1 MSDPASLLATLAQ
14 SSAAIVAIVGGFL
27 VSRLVA
33 LSSER
38 EGLRRQLQRALDRR
52 AQVKPS
58 YDQAHAY
65 RLRNSQGD
73 FFGWVIEEVVKA
85 DLETLDR
92 DALLADKIPRG
103 SSADEMRPYLEQI
116 IRDVAKARARVA
128 EHVRSDD
135 DTTLDLD
142 DLRKRGLVVTDA
154 ETDLY
159 QHVVDHM
166 AEGLPSRS
174 SPFGSFSSMVRASSL
189 VNPASHA
196 TEMRRLDDSIREEQE
211 LHSQKV
217 GLDAEIAR
225 LERELELIGR
235 PAGVVSAIVILGI
248 YAVLGIVAPVVVMG
262 VDPTRLGSR
271 VRWLLISLF
280 ALGLFAVLAYIF
292 WYARTLND
300 PIRPAPDDGKKDR

>member
-38 EGLRRQLQRALDRR
+38 EGLRRQLQRALDKR
-52 AQVKPS
+52 AQVEPS

-65 RLRNSQGD
+65 RLRNSQAD

-85 DLETLDR
+85 DLERLDR
-92 DALLADKIPRG
+92 DALLEKIPRG
-103 SSADEMRPYLEQI
+103 SSADEMRPYLERI

-174 SPFGSFSSMVRASSL
+174 SPFGSFSSMVRASNL
-189 VNPASHA
+189 VSPASQA

-225 LERELELIGR
+225 SERELELIGR

-262 VDPTRLGSR
+262 VDPTRLDSWAK
-271 VRWLLISLF
+271 WLLIGLF
-280 ALGLFAVLAYIF
+280 VVGLFAVLAYIF

-300 PIRPAPDDGKKDR
+300 PIRPAQDDRQKDR